1 LSQHFASP
9 PLITAIPNQL
19 LDLVDDPNYGYVYP
33 ASERAKATQTGIKT
47 FGFVFAIGWGSI
59 IVRLSMAT
67 NQLVADTVPPHPD
80 RRNLAQLAR
89 QMQLYFKLL
98 DAVSANTPSLCYD

>member
-1 LSQHFASP
+1 LP
-9 PLITAIPNQL
+9 PPITAIPDQL
-19 LDLVDDPNYGYVYP
+19 LDPADDPNYGYVYP

-47 FGFVFAIGWGSI
+47 FGFVLAIGWGSI